1 VQCMR
6 RIAGMP
12 TAPNPG
18 NTETLDDSC
27 CH

>member
-12 TAPNPG
+12 TEPNPG